1 VRHLKVL
8 FCMILALL
16 LAMASCERQS
26 SRRDK
31 DIKKFNVLSEKE
43 MNETKAARDS
53 SGDTSGI
60 KDTAEDNGR
69 DGSLYLQQ
77 QQLQEQK
84 KLCLYFYDEKA
95 NQLSPEVRSIS
106 DWNENELLRSV
117 IRELIRGPRTSGL
130 RPVLPQ
136 NVEINK
142 VDYTTEDI
150 LSVDLSSEFLKS
162 ADPTVARAALVNSLL
177 DLGRFKYV
185 KLHVDGKEIT
195 TQNGDNDVVLLG
207 LLTQYPNSVPE
218 MKAYEAQ
225 NTEGKDIHKTNLEL
239 FFQDD
244 RGMYL
249 LPEARAITVTGRNY
263 AEAIANEL
271 IKGPVAT
278 DQGYCPT
285 LPKGT
290 ALQKTKVVR
299 REDDVQGIALYF
311 SKEFRTQFTG
321 GSTQETAML
330 SSLVYSLTSL
340 PDLNFVKIYYE
351 NEAGSYIDEPVHDIS
366 LKEGLT
372 KEDFPNRIGRR
383 VRIYYG
389 DPDNMLLVPEYRA
402 VSKSEKDIAVQ
413 ILAELTSDPIHSGN
427 VRVIPDDVRQE
438 DIRVQVEKSL
448 AVVNIP
454 SSYLNKETGRDN
466 DKETI
471 RDLYAIVNSL
481 TDPLNRSD
489 ITQVQ
494 FTVDG
499 RTVKKYKDISLKD
512 TFSMNP
518 ALIKEE
524 KTQTQ

>member
-1 VRHLKVL
+1 MKHLKVL
-8 FCMILALL
+8 FCMILALFL
-16 LAMASCERQS
+16 VMSSCTSQS
-26 SRRDK
+26 SRRDR
-31 DIKKFNVLSEKE
+31 DIEKFNVISEKE
-43 MNETKAARDS
+43 MNRTKAAKDP
-53 SGDTSGI
+53 SGDESGI
-60 KDTAEDNGR
+60 EDAKDNEKDK
-69 DGSLYLQQ
+69 SLYLQS
-77 QQLQEQK
+77 QQLQQK

-95 NQLSPEVRSIS
+95 KQLSPEVRSIS
-106 DWNENELLRSV
+106 DWNENELPRSV
-117 IRELIRGPRTSGL
+117 IRELIRGPRTSRL

-136 NVEINK
+136 NVKINN
-142 VDYTTEDI
+142 VDDTEDI
-150 LSVDLSSEFLKS
+150 LSVDLSSEFLES
-162 ADPTVARAALVNSLL
+162 TDPIVARAALVNSLL
-177 DLGRFKYV
+177 DLGMFKYV
-185 KLHVDGKEIT
+185 KLYVDGKETT

-225 NTEGKDIHKTNLEL
+225 NAGGKDIHKTNLEL

-249 LPEARAITVTGRNY
+249 LPEARAIMVAGKKY
-263 AEAIANEL
+263 AEAIVSEL
-271 IKGPVAT
+271 IKGPMAT

-290 ALQKTKVVR
+290 NLQETKVVQ
-299 REDDVQGIALYF
+299 REDGAQGIALYF

-321 GSTQETAML
+321 GQTQEIAML

-340 PDLNFVKIYYE
+340 PDISFVKIYYE
-351 NEAGSYIDEPVHDIS
+351 NEAGSYIDEPVYGIS

-372 KEDFPNRIGRR
+372 KKNFPNRTGRR

-402 VSKSEKDIAVQ
+402 VSKSGSDIAVK
-413 ILAELTSDPIHSGN
+413 ILSELISDPIHSGN

-438 DIRVQVEKSL
+438 DIKVKVEKGL
-448 AVVNIP
+448 AIVNIP
-454 SSYLNKETGRDN
+454 SSCLDKETGRDS

-489 ITQVQ
+489 IMQVQ

-499 RTVKKYKDISLKD
+499 KAIKKYKDISLKD

-524 KTQTQ
+524 KTQSR

>member
-1 VRHLKVL
+1 MRHLKVL

-60 KDTAEDNGR
+60 KDAAEDNGR

-84 KLCLYFYDEKA
+84 KLCLYFYDDKA

-142 VDYTTEDI
+142 VDYTEDI

-177 DLGRFKYV
+177 DLGKFKYV
-185 KLHVDGKEIT
+185 KLYVDGKETT